1 MIWTIICGL
10 FLLLLGA
17 AAFLWPKTV
26 WEITER
32 WKLNGDGEP
41 SDFYLA
47 FTKYGGLLLALLG
60 LAGVLTALFVHG

>member
-1 MIWTIICGL
+1 MIWTIIGGL
-10 FLLLLGA
+10 FLLVLGA

-47 FTKYGGLLLALLG
+47 CQKAGWVVFPLLLLGGYCCALRMIP
-60 LAGVLTALFVHG
+60 